1 MSLTSSLFSVGEL
14 ELAVLTG
21 SLSSD
26 AELLDVNL
34 HIAVGI
40 RTANCRKYR
49 GLMLFATTAILET
62 GASVITGVDWSNNT
76 EPNPLSDKRK
86 MADCLAD
93 FESV

>member
-1 MSLTSSLFSVGEL
+1 
-14 ELAVLTG
+14 
-21 SLSSD
+21 
-26 AELLDVNL
+26 
-34 HIAVGI
+34 
-40 RTANCRKYR
+40 
-49 GLMLFATTAILET
+49 MLFATTAILET